1 MKQKLLFINNYHCTL
16 KLDDSYPMNHL
27 WGGAINCQNIMR

>member
-16 KLDDSYPMNHL
+16 KLNDSYPMNHL
-27 WGGAINCQNIMR
+27 WGGQ